1 MKRIYLDH
9 NATSPMRPEVLGL
22 WRELA
27 EADLGNPSSL
37 HQSGRRAR
45 HRIDEARERVAGA
58 LGVDEDCVIFTSG
71 GTESNNL
78 ALLGAFQG
86 HGAGSALVTTTVE
99 HSSVQNTATA
109 LEQSGVHVTR
119 VAVDAAGRLDKEQL
133 TGALETPDLKLV
145 SIQAANNEVGVIHP
159 IGFARDLLANLRP
172 EARPLLHT
180 DAVQALGR
188 VEFSLQ
194 DWGADLASFS
204 VHKVG
209 GPVGTGVLIQRNPK
223 KLPPLF
229 HGGGQEFG
237 LRPGTESTAAISA
250 AALAVELAVSERV
263 RYAAHTRKLSQELW
277 LQLEQ
282 KLPGIQLIGPGIND
296 GDRLP
301 NTLNV
306 IIPGSDGKV
315 LVTALDLCGLEV
327 SAGSACAS
335 GALEPSHVLLAMGLD
350 EDKARAGLRISL
362 GRSTTAEDCKHAVEI
377 LVRNAEQFRAT

>member
-1 MKRIYLDH
+1 
-9 NATSPMRPEVLGL
+9 MRPEVLGL

-27 EADLGNPSSL
+27 ESDLGNPSSL

-58 LGVDEDCVIFTSG
+58 LGVDEDCVVFTSG

-86 HGAGSALVTTTVE
+86 HRAGSALVTTTVE

-109 LEQSGVHVTR
+109 LEQSGVYVTQ
-119 VAVDAAGRLDKEQL
+119 VTVDAAGRLDLEQL
-133 TGALETPDLKLV
+133 TGALGTPNLKLV
-145 SIQAANNEVGVIHP
+145 SIQAANNEIGVIHP
-159 IGFARDLLANLRP
+159 IGIARDLLANLRP
-172 EARPLLHT
+172 EERPLLHT

-188 VEFSLQ
+188 MEFSLH
-194 DWGADLASFS
+194 DWGVDLASFS

-209 GPVGTGVLIQRNPK
+209 GPVGTGVLIQRNSK

-250 AALAVELAVSERV
+250 AALAVELAVREREQ
-263 RYAAHTRKLSQELW
+263 YAAHTRKLSQELW

-282 KLPGIQLIGPGIND
+282 ELPGIQLIGPSISD